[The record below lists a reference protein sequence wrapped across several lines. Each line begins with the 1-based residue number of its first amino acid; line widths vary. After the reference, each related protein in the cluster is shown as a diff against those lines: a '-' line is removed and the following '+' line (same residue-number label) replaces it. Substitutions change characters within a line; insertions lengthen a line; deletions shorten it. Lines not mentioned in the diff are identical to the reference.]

1 MDANRQETA
10 ILLGTPTPST
20 TQSSALD
27 LKELEELE
35 AKEDLTTSDDEPKPI
50 ALIIDDNA
58 DIRLFLRTL
67 LAEKYR
73 VLSASDGREGLH
85 KAQETVPDIII
96 SDVMMPVMDGLEC
109 CRRLKTTPA
118 TSHIPVLML
127 TACSM
132 DEQRVRGLEEGADAY
147 IAKPFSAAVL
157 MAQMD
162 SLISNRARIKESFV
176 PLGNGSNRANQATSA
191 DKPSPVGTK
200 TSAPS
205 PGRDQREPS
214 LGRDQKEKPVTEP
227 ATSSERDQQEP
238 APAPVAP
245 ARLSKYDEEFLEKLH
260 LLIERNLSNEN
271 YSIELLASDICLSR
285 TQLFRKC
292 KALTGVSP
300 VELLRNTRLD
310 AARQLLAEGK
320 GSVAEVASLV
330 GFADASYFTR
340 CYKAFFGTT
349 PHEMNK
355 QKY

>member
-1 MDANRQETA
+1 
-10 ILLGTPTPST
+10 
-20 TQSSALD
+20 
-27 LKELEELE
+27 
-35 AKEDLTTSDDEPKPI
+35 
-50 ALIIDDNA
+50 
-58 DIRLFLRTL
+58 
-67 LAEKYR
+67 
-73 VLSASDGREGLH
+73 
-85 KAQETVPDIII
+85 
-96 SDVMMPVMDGLEC
+96 MMPVMDGLEC

-147 IAKPFSAAVL
+147 IAKPFSSAVL
-157 MAQMD
+157 LAQMD
-162 SLISNRARIKESFV
+162 SLISNRARVRESV
-176 PLGNGSNRANQATSA
+176 APIAGSISA
-191 DKPSPVGTK
+191 KPDAPVAGDKPSQKVPD
-200 TSAPS
+200 TSASS
-205 PGRDQREPS
+205 PGRDRREPIH
-214 LGRDQKEKPVTEP
+214 
-227 ATSSERDQQEP
+227 ERDQQEP
-238 APAPVAP
+238 SPRRDQEEPSLKRDQEEPAAAPTPV
-245 ARLSKYDEEFLEKLH
+245 RISKYDQEFLEKLNQ
-260 LLIERNLSNEN
+260 LIERNLSNEN

-300 VELLRNTRLD
+300 VELLRNTRLE

>member
-1 MDANRQETA
+1 MTNPDDPGSPNA
-10 ILLGTPTPST
+10 LP
-20 TQSSALD
+20 SALD
-27 LKELEELE
+27 LDELE
-35 AKEDLTTSDDEPKPI
+35 AQEDLTTSDDEPKPI
-50 ALIIDDNA
+50 ALIIDDNH

-67 LAEKYR
+67 LSDKYR
-73 VLSASDGREGLH
+73 VLSAANGEEGLR

-96 SDVMMPVMDGLEC
+96 CDVMMPVMDGLEC
-109 CRRLKTTPA
+109 CRRIKTTPA

-147 IAKPFSAAVL
+147 IAKPFSSAVL
-157 MAQMD
+157 LAQMD
-162 SLISNRARIKESFV
+162 SLISNRARIRESV
-176 PLGNGSNRANQATSA
+176 APIAGSISA
-191 DKPSPVGTK
+191 KPDAPVAGDKPSQKVPD

-205 PGRDQREPS
+205 PGREKREPS
-214 LGRDQKEKPVTEP
+214 H
-227 ATSSERDQQEP
+227 ERDQEEPALKRDQEESAA
-238 APAPVAP
+238 APAPV
-245 ARLSKYDEEFLEKLH
+245 RISKYDEEFLEKLH
-260 LLIERNLSNEN
+260 QLIERNLSNEN

-340 CYKAFFGTT
+340 CYKAYFGTT